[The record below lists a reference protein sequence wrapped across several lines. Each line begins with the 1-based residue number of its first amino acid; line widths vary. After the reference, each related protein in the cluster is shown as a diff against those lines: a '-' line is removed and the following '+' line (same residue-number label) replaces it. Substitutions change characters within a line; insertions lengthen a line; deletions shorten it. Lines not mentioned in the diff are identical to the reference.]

1 MDKKCAAIINDHDF
15 EKIELSLKEP
25 NIFRA
30 LSIERNE
37 LKHSNFLSY
46 ILDPR
51 ENHGLKD
58 IVLKKFLRD
67 IFSASSNVVRTLFDA
82 DYIDMQCIEIRREW
96 RNIDILIIL
105 KDDIVLIENKVDS
118 VDHSRQLMRYH
129 GIVEDTFPDKVKHYV
144 YLTPDGSSPQ
154 DEEARDIYI
163 DYSYA
168 QILNII
174 DSILLLY
181 KNSISQKVLF
191 YLSDYVIS
199 VKRELLMN
207 DELNKIA
214 LRVYNAHKEA
224 FDFIFDNKPDPA
236 NLLYPY
242 FKEIIEE
249 NGFIIGSKNKGT
261 VKFTTNELAALLP
274 AVGEGWPD
282 KEVFLFE
289 LDYFWYK
296 DTAVFKAMGA
306 PCDPDIQNALHEAA
320 QQSKFYKK
328 PGGKKWLT
336 FHMKKFPFVA
346 SEVVNDGEAEIR
358 KKIAGMIED
367 IKPAASEIS
376 ETIAKNFV
384 NPKVGVASIAGR

>member
-37 LKHSNFLSY
+37 LKHSNFIGY
-46 ILDPR
+46 ILNPR

-67 IFSASSNVVRTLFDA
+67 IFYESKNTTRNIFDA
-82 DYIDMQCIEIRREW
+82 DYIDLQHIEIRREW
-96 RNIDILIIL
+96 RNIDILLIL

-118 VDHSRQLMRYH
+118 IDHSDQLKRYH
-129 GIVEDTFPDKVKHYV
+129 AIANDTFPDKIKHYV
-144 YLTPDGSSPQ
+144 YLTPDSSNPH

-163 DYSYA
+163 NYSYV
-168 QILNII
+168 QIINII
-174 DSILLLY
+174 NSMLLLY
-181 KNSISQKVLF
+181 KNSISQKLYF
-191 YLSDYVIS
+191 YLSDYVTS

-207 DELNKIA
+207 DDLNEIA
-214 LRVYNAHKEA
+214 LKVYNAHKEA
-224 FDFIFDNKPDPA
+224 FDFIFENKPDPA
-236 NLLYPY
+236 TFLYPY
-242 FKEIIEE
+242 FKNIIEAS
-249 NGFIIGSKNKGT
+249 GFIIGSKNKGC
-261 VKFTTNELAALLP
+261 VKFTTKELKALLP
-274 AVGEGWPD
+274 SVGEGWPD

-296 DTAVFKAMGA
+296 DTAVFKAVGA
-306 PCDPDIQNALHEAA
+306 PCDVDIQNALHEAA
-320 QQSKFYKK
+320 RKSKFYKK

-346 SEVVNDGEAEIR
+346 SEIVNEDEAEIR
-358 KKIAGMIED
+358 KKIEGIIED
-367 IKPAASEIS
+367 IKPVVIEIS
-376 ETIAKNFV
+376 KTIVKNFV
-384 NPKVGVASIAGR
+384 NSEKGAAL